1 MKTQKL
7 QDKRNSRNHSSGDL
21 DKWIK
26 QFLLYIGIER
36 GYSEHTVD
44 AYNQDLLEFLD
55 FLKSQQRRKA
65 VQLQKADRL
74 AIRHF
79 LAKCVKDKVS
89 RATVRRKIAALRSF
103 FRYLLTRQIIKS
115 NPADGIDIPRK
126 EKRLPSIMA
135 EEDLGILFD
144 SPPEPNFRAVRDR
157 TILELFYSTGIRLSE
172 LVGTD
177 LSSIRWKES
186 VIHVMG
192 KGRKGRI
199 LPLGKKAQQAIEQYL
214 PYRKERLEELNT
226 ATEAVFLSRIGS
238 RIPRRTVQRIVE
250 RELQK
255 ICQAT
260 SLSPHL
266 LRHSFATHMLDHGA
280 DLSAVKE
287 LLGHQNLA
295 TTQIYTHVSV
305 DRLRNVYLK
314 AHPRAESV
322 G

>member
-1 MKTQKL
+1 MEE
-7 QDKRNSRNHSSGDL
+7 
-21 DKWIK
+21 WIK

-44 AYNQDLLEFLD
+44 AYNLDLLEFLD
-55 FLKSQQRRKA
+55 FLKSQQRRKS
-65 VQLQKADRL
+65 VLLHKADRL
-74 AIRHF
+74 AVRHF
-79 LAKCVKDKVS
+79 LTKCIKEKAS
-89 RATVRRKIAALRSF
+89 RATIRRKIAAIRSF
-103 FRYLLTRQIIKS
+103 FRYLLTRQIIKT
-115 NPADGIDIPRK
+115 NPADGIDIPRM
-126 EKRLPSIMA
+126 EKRLPSIM
-135 EEDLGILFD
+135 EEADLKLLLNH
-144 SPPEPNFRAVRDR
+144 PPEPSYRAVRDR

-172 LVGTD
+172 LVGID
-177 LSSIRWKES
+177 LSSIRWKEN
-186 VIHVMG
+186 VIYVMG

-199 LPLGKKAQQAIEQYL
+199 LPLGKKVQQAIKQYL

-226 ATEAVFLSRIGS
+226 VTEAVFLSRTGN

-305 DRLRNVYLK
+305 DRLRTVYQK

>member
-1 MKTQKL
+1 MKAPKARNKKDL
-7 QDKRNSRNHSSGDL
+7 QPRSSWNMEE
-21 DKWIK
+21 WIK

-55 FLKSQQRRKA
+55 FLKSQQRRKS
-65 VQLQKADRL
+65 VLLHKADRL
-74 AIRHF
+74 AVRQF
-79 LAKCVKDKVS
+79 LTKCVRENAS

-103 FRYLLTRQIIKS
+103 FRYLLTRQIIKT
-115 NPADGIDIPRK
+115 NPAEGIDIPRM

-144 SPPEPNFRAVRDR
+144 KPPEPTYRAVRDR
-157 TILELFYSTGIRLSE
+157 AILELFYSTGIRLSE
-172 LVGTD
+172 LVGMD
-177 LSSIRWKES
+177 LSSIRWKEN

-199 LPLGKKAQQAIEQYL
+199 LPLGKKVQHAIKQYL
-214 PYRKERLEELNT
+214 PYRNERLEELNT
-226 ATEAVFLSRIGS
+226 STEAVFLSRIGN

-295 TTQIYTHVSV
+295 TTQIYTHISV
-305 DRLRNVYLK
+305 DRLRTVYQK